1 MSTLP
6 EPLPAGTEGS
16 VSTVPEAAFRLRD
29 VRQEKSG
36 RVLLR
41 DIDLVLP
48 RGRITVLLGSSG
60 AGKTSLLR
68 LLNRLDDPAAGEISY
83 LDRSLDEYPVTEL
96 RRRVGFVFQTPVMF
110 AGSVLDNLREAAE
123 IAGLD
128 DQEFPDRAREVLE
141 LAGLDPALQ
150 DRPSHELSVGEQ
162 QRATLARTL
171 IGGPEVLLLDEPT
184 SALDP
189 ESSEFLLDS
198 IQRLRAERGMTVIL
212 STHRHYEAAAIA
224 DEAVRLSGGAVEEF
238 GEAADVLA

>member
-1 MSTLP
+1 MSSL
-6 EPLPAGTEGS
+6 
-16 VSTVPEAAFRLRD
+16 PEAAFRLRD
-29 VRQEKSG
+29 VRQAKSG

-68 LLNRLDDPAAGEISY
+68 LLNRLDDPEAGEISY
-83 LDRSLDEYPVTEL
+83 LGRSLEEYPPTEL

-110 AGSVLDNLREAAE
+110 AGSVHDNLREAAE

-128 DQEFPDRAREVLE
+128 DQEFPGRAAEALE
-141 LAGLDPALQ
+141 LAGLDPALEE
-150 DRPSHELSVGEQ
+150 RPAHELSVGEQ
-162 QRATLARTL
+162 QRATMARTL

-189 ESSEFLLDS
+189 ESSEFLLES

-224 DEAVRLSGGAVEEF
+224 DEAVRLSGGAVEES

>member
-1 MSTLP
+1 MS
-6 EPLPAGTEGS
+6 A
-16 VSTVPEAAFRLRD
+16 VPDAAFRLRD

-41 DIDLVLP
+41 EIDLVLP

-83 LDRSLDEYPVTEL
+83 MGRSLDEYPVTEL

-110 AGSVLDNLREAAE
+110 AGSVRDNLLEAAE

-128 DQEFPDRAREVLE
+128 GEELPERAREALE
-141 LAGLDPALQ
+141 LAGLDSALE

-171 IGGPEVLLLDEPT
+171 IGAPEVLLLDEPT

-198 IQRLRAERGMTVIL
+198 IQRLRAERGITVIL
-212 STHRHYEAAAIA
+212 STHRLHEAFAVA
-224 DEAVRLSGGAVEEF
+224 DEAVRLSGGAVEES
-238 GEAADVLA
+238 GEAADVFA

>member
-1 MSTLP
+1 M
-6 EPLPAGTEGS
+6 
-16 VSTVPEAAFRLRD
+16 STVPEAAFRLRD

-83 LDRSLDEYPVTEL
+83 LDRSLDGYPVTEL

-198 IQRLRAERGMTVIL
+198 IRRLRAERGMTVIL

>member
-1 MSTLP
+1 MSSL
-6 EPLPAGTEGS
+6 
-16 VSTVPEAAFRLRD
+16 PEAAFRLRD
-29 VRQEKSG
+29 VRQAKSG

-68 LLNRLDDPAAGEISY
+68 LLNRLDDPEAGEISY
-83 LDRSLDEYPVTEL
+83 LGRSLDEYPVTEL

-110 AGSVLDNLREAAE
+110 AGSVHDNLREAAE

-128 DQEFPDRAREVLE
+128 DQEFPGRAAEALE
-141 LAGLDPALQ
+141 LAGLDPALEE
-150 DRPSHELSVGEQ
+150 RPAHELSVGEQ
-162 QRATLARTL
+162 QRATMARTL

-189 ESSEFLLDS
+189 ESSEFLLES
-198 IQRLRAERGMTVIL
+198 IRRLRAERGMTVIL

-224 DEAVRLSGGAVEEF
+224 DEAVRLSGGAVEES

>member
-1 MSTLP
+1 M
-6 EPLPAGTEGS
+6 
-16 VSTVPEAAFRLRD
+16 STVPEAAFRLRD

-83 LDRSLDEYPVTEL
+83 LDRSLDGYPVTEL

-128 DQEFPDRAREVLE
+128 DQEFPDRARGALE

>member
-1 MSTLP
+1 MSA
-6 EPLPAGTEGS
+6 EPLAAGTEGS
-16 VSTVPEAAFRLRD
+16 MSTVPEAAFRLRD

-83 LDRSLDEYPVTEL
+83 LGRSLDGYPVTEL

-128 DQEFPDRAREVLE
+128 DQEFPHRAREALE

>member
-1 MSTLP
+1 MKADP
-6 EPLPAGTEGS
+6 MAAGTEGS
-16 VSTVPEAAFRLRD
+16 LSTGPETAFRLRN

-41 DIDLVLP
+41 DIDLVIP

-68 LLNRLDDPAAGEISY
+68 LLNRLDDPATGEIAY

-96 RRRVGFVFQTPVMF
+96 RRRVGFVFQTPIMF
-110 AGSVLDNLREAAE
+110 AGSVHDNLREAAE

-128 DQEFPDRAREVLE
+128 EQELPERAREALE
-141 LAGLDPALQ
+141 LAGLDLALE
-150 DRPSHELSVGEQ
+150 DRPSHELSVGLQ

-171 IGGPEVLLLDEPT
+171 IGDPEVLLLDEPT

-198 IQRLRAERGMTVIL
+198 IRRLRAERGITVLL
-212 STHRHYEAAAIA
+212 STHRHYEAEAIA
-224 DEAVRLSGGAVEEF
+224 DEAVRLSGGAVEES

>member
-1 MSTLP
+1 M
-6 EPLPAGTEGS
+6 AGTRR
-16 VSTVPEAAFRLRD
+16 VSAVPEAAFRLRD

-41 DIDLVLP
+41 GIDLVLP

-83 LDRSLDEYPVTEL
+83 LGRSLEEYPATEL

-110 AGSVLDNLREAAE
+110 AGSVHDNLREAAE

-128 DQEFPDRAREVLE
+128 DQEFPERAREALE
-141 LAGLDPALQ
+141 LAGLDPSLAH
-150 DRPSHELSVGEQ
+150 RPAQELSVGEQ
-162 QRATLARTL
+162 QRATMARTL
-171 IGGPEVLLLDEPT
+171 IGGPEALLLDEPT

-189 ESSEFLLDS
+189 ESSEFLLES
-198 IQRLRAERGMTVIL
+198 IRRLRAERGMTVIL

-224 DEAVRLSGGAVEEF
+224 DEAVRLSGGAVVES

>member
-1 MSTLP
+1 MSSL
-6 EPLPAGTEGS
+6 
-16 VSTVPEAAFRLRD
+16 PEAAFRLRD
-29 VRQEKSG
+29 VRQAKSG

-68 LLNRLDDPAAGEISY
+68 LLNRLDDPEAGEISY
-83 LDRSLDEYPVTEL
+83 LGRSLEEYPPTEL

-110 AGSVLDNLREAAE
+110 AGSVHDNLREAAE
-123 IAGLD
+123 IAGLE
-128 DQEFPDRAREVLE
+128 DQEFPGRAAEALE
-141 LAGLDPALQ
+141 LAGLDPALEE
-150 DRPSHELSVGEQ
+150 RPAHELSVGEQ
-162 QRATLARTL
+162 QRATMARTL

-189 ESSEFLLDS
+189 ESSEFLLES
-198 IQRLRAERGMTVIL
+198 IRRLRAERGMTVIL

-224 DEAVRLSGGAVEEF
+224 DEAVRLSGGAVEES

>member
-1 MSTLP
+1 MSSL
-6 EPLPAGTEGS
+6 
-16 VSTVPEAAFRLRD
+16 PEAAFRLRD
-29 VRQEKSG
+29 VRQAKSG

-41 DIDLVLP
+41 DIDLVLS

-68 LLNRLDDPAAGEISY
+68 LLNRLDDPEAGEISY
-83 LDRSLDEYPVTEL
+83 LGRSLEAYPPTEL

-110 AGSVLDNLREAAE
+110 AGSVHDNLREAAE

-128 DQEFPDRAREVLE
+128 DQEFPGRAAEALE
-141 LAGLDPALQ
+141 LAGLDPALEE
-150 DRPSHELSVGEQ
+150 RPAHELSVGEQ
-162 QRATLARTL
+162 QRATMARTL

-189 ESSEFLLDS
+189 ESSEFLLES
-198 IQRLRAERGMTVIL
+198 IRRLRAERGMTVIL

-224 DEAVRLSGGAVEEF
+224 DEAVRLSGGAVEES
-238 GEAADVLA
+238 GEAGDVLA

>member
-1 MSTLP
+1 MSSL
-6 EPLPAGTEGS
+6 
-16 VSTVPEAAFRLRD
+16 PEAAFRLRD
-29 VRQEKSG
+29 VRQAKSG

-68 LLNRLDDPAAGEISY
+68 LLNRLDDPEAGEISY
-83 LDRSLDEYPVTEL
+83 LGRSLEEYPPTEL

-110 AGSVLDNLREAAE
+110 AGSVHDNLREAAE
-123 IAGLD
+123 IAGLE
-128 DQEFPDRAREVLE
+128 DQEFPGRAAEALE
-141 LAGLDPALQ
+141 LAGLDPALEE
-150 DRPSHELSVGEQ
+150 RPAHELSVGEQ
-162 QRATLARTL
+162 QRATMARTL

-189 ESSEFLLDS
+189 ESSEFLLES

-224 DEAVRLSGGAVEEF
+224 DAAVRLSGGAVEES

>member
-1 MSTLP
+1 M
-6 EPLPAGTEGS
+6 
-16 VSTVPEAAFRLRD
+16 STVPEAAFRLRD

-83 LDRSLDEYPVTEL
+83 LDRSLDGYPVTEL

-128 DQEFPDRAREVLE
+128 DQEFPDRAREALE

-198 IQRLRAERGMTVIL
+198 IRRLRAERGMTVIL
-212 STHRHYEAAAIA
+212 STHRYYEAAAIA
-224 DEAVRLSGGAVEEF
+224 DEAVRLSRGAVEEF
-238 GEAADVLA
+238 GEASDVLA

>member
-1 MSTLP
+1 
-6 EPLPAGTEGS
+6 

-29 VRQEKSG
+29 VRQVKSG

-83 LDRSLDEYPVTEL
+83 LDRSLDGYPVTEL

-110 AGSVLDNLREAAE
+110 AGSVLDNLGEAAE

-128 DQEFPDRAREVLE
+128 DQEFPDRAREALE

-198 IQRLRAERGMTVIL
+198 IRRLRAEQGMTVIL

-224 DEAVRLSGGAVEEF
+224 DEAVRLAGGAVEEF

>member
-1 MSTLP
+1 MSAVS
-6 EPLPAGTEGS
+6 EP
-16 VSTVPEAAFRLRD
+16 AFRLRD
-29 VRQEKSG
+29 VRQVKSG

-41 DIDLVLP
+41 DIDLTIP

-68 LLNRLDDPAAGEISY
+68 LLNRLDDPAAGQISY

-110 AGSVLDNLREAAE
+110 AGSVGDNLCDAAE

-128 DQEFPDRAREVLE
+128 DQQLPERAREALE
-141 LAGLDPALQ
+141 LAGLDPALE

-171 IGGPEVLLLDEPT
+171 IGSPEVLLLDEPT

-198 IQRLRAERGMTVIL
+198 IQRLRAERGITVIL
-212 STHRHYEAAAIA
+212 STHRLHEAVAVA

-238 GEAADVLA
+238 GEASDVLA

>member
-1 MSTLP
+1 MSA
-6 EPLPAGTEGS
+6 EPLVAGTEGS

-128 DQEFPDRAREVLE
+128 DQEFPHRAREALE

>member
-1 MSTLP
+1 M
-6 EPLPAGTEGS
+6 
-16 VSTVPEAAFRLRD
+16 STVPEAAFRLRD

-83 LDRSLDEYPVTEL
+83 LDRSLDGYPVTEL

-128 DQEFPDRAREVLE
+128 DQEFPHRAREALE

>member
-1 MSTLP
+1 M
-6 EPLPAGTEGS
+6 
-16 VSTVPEAAFRLRD
+16 STVPEAAFRLRD

-83 LDRSLDEYPVTEL
+83 LDRSLDGYPVTEL

-128 DQEFPDRAREVLE
+128 DQEFPDRAREALE
-141 LAGLDPALQ
+141 LAGLDPALE

-198 IQRLRAERGMTVIL
+198 IRRLRAERGMTVIL

>member
-1 MSTLP
+1 M
-6 EPLPAGTEGS
+6 
-16 VSTVPEAAFRLRD
+16 STVPEAAFRLRD

-83 LDRSLDEYPVTEL
+83 LDRSLDDYPVTEL

-123 IAGLD
+123 IAGLE
-128 DQEFPDRAREVLE
+128 DQEFPERARAALE
-141 LAGLDPALQ
+141 LAGLDPALE

-189 ESSEFLLDS
+189 ESSEFLLES
-198 IQRLRAERGMTVIL
+198 IRRLCAERGMTVIL

-224 DEAVRLSGGAVEEF
+224 DEAVRLSGGAVEES

>member
-1 MSTLP
+1 M
-6 EPLPAGTEGS
+6 
-16 VSTVPEAAFRLRD
+16 STVPEAAFRLRD

-83 LDRSLDEYPVTEL
+83 LDRSLDGYPVTEL

-128 DQEFPDRAREVLE
+128 DQEFPHRARGALE
-141 LAGLDPALQ
+141 LAGLDPALE

-198 IQRLRAERGMTVIL
+198 IRRLRAERGMTVIL

>member
-1 MSTLP
+1 M
-6 EPLPAGTEGS
+6 
-16 VSTVPEAAFRLRD
+16 STVPKAAFRLRA
-29 VRQEKSG
+29 VRQVKSG

-41 DIDLVLP
+41 DIDLVIP

-83 LDRSLDEYPVTEL
+83 LDRSLQEYPATAL

-110 AGSVLDNLREAAE
+110 TGSVHDNLREAAE
-123 IAGLD
+123 IAGVD
-128 DQEFPDRAREVLE
+128 DQELPERAREALE
-141 LAGLDPALQ
+141 LAGLDPALE

-189 ESSEFLLDS
+189 ESSEFLLES
-198 IQRLRAERGMTVIL
+198 IRRLRAERGMTVIL

-224 DEAVRLSGGAVEEF
+224 DEAVRLSGGAVEEY
-238 GEAADVLA
+238 GEATDVLA

>member
-1 MSTLP
+1 MS
-6 EPLPAGTEGS
+6 A
-16 VSTVPEAAFRLRD
+16 VPEAAFRLRD

-41 DIDLVLP
+41 GIDLVLP

-83 LDRSLDEYPVTEL
+83 LDRSLEEYPATEL
-96 RRRVGFVFQTPVMF
+96 RRRVGFVFQTPVVF
-110 AGSVLDNLREAAE
+110 AGSVHDNLREAAE

-128 DQEFPDRAREVLE
+128 DQEFPERAREALE
-141 LAGLDPALQ
+141 LAGLDPSLEH
-150 DRPSHELSVGEQ
+150 RPAHELSVGEQ
-162 QRATLARTL
+162 QRATMARTL
-171 IGGPEVLLLDEPT
+171 IGGPEALLLDEPT

-189 ESSEFLLDS
+189 ESSEFLLES
-198 IQRLRAERGMTVIL
+198 IRRLRAERGMTVIL
-212 STHRHYEAAAIA
+212 STHRHHEAAAIA
-224 DEAVRLSGGAVEEF
+224 DEAVRLSGGAVEES

>member
-1 MSTLP
+1 MST
-6 EPLPAGTEGS
+6 AS
-16 VSTVPEAAFRLRD
+16 EAAFRLRD
-29 VRQEKSG
+29 VRQVKSG

-41 DIDLVLP
+41 NIDLQIP
-48 RGRITVLLGSSG
+48 RGKVTVLLGTSG

-83 LDRSLDEYPVTEL
+83 LDRSLDGYPVTEL

-110 AGSVLDNLREAAE
+110 AGSVHDNLREAAE

-128 DQEFPDRAREVLE
+128 GGEVPLRAREALE

-189 ESSEFLLDS
+189 ESSDFLLDS
-198 IQRLRAERGMTVIL
+198 IRRLRAERGITVIL
-212 STHRHYEAAAIA
+212 STHRLHEAVAVA
-224 DEAVRLSGGAVEEF
+224 DEAVRLSAGAVQES
-238 GEAADVLA
+238 GGAADVLA

>member
-128 DQEFPDRAREVLE
+128 DQEFPDRAREALE

>member
-1 MSTLP
+1 MSA
-6 EPLPAGTEGS
+6 EPLAAGTEGR
-16 VSTVPEAAFRLRD
+16 VSTVPEAAFRLKD

-96 RRRVGFVFQTPVMF
+96 RGRVGFVFQTPVMF
-110 AGSVLDNLREAAE
+110 AGSVLDNLHEAAE

-128 DQEFPDRAREVLE
+128 DQEFPHRAREALE

-212 STHRHYEAAAIA
+212 STHRYYEAAAIA
-224 DEAVRLSGGAVEEF
+224 DEAVRLSRGAVEEF
-238 GEAADVLA
+238 GEASDVLA